1 MCVLRPVENSVGSN
15 AFEKLLIIFIVLLY
29 ERRKNMPKSVV
40 IKYACNSSKQNRIKK
55 CKQFFFSRIL
65 NHVFLSLSTE
75 FIYCGASLSCY
86 LRTDRPIWFVSLT
99 THSILYTRSE
109 FVAKFYS
116 FFFQAR
122 KKIRKRIVL
131 VLCRTYIYLMVDK
144 ITAILFYKTV
154 IQTKIYGFIL
164 VLPKHETQ
172 NV

>member
-1 MCVLRPVENSVGSN
+1 
-15 AFEKLLIIFIVLLY
+15 
-29 ERRKNMPKSVV
+29 MPKSMV
-40 IKYACNSSKQNRIKK
+40 IKYGWNSSKQNNCRIKK
-55 CKQFFFSRIL
+55 CKQFFFSQIL
-65 NHVFLSLSTE
+65 NHVFSPRRIHLLCC
-75 FIYCGASLSCY
+75 FVSCY
-86 LRTDRPIWFVSLT
+86 LRIDRPIWFVSPT
-99 THSILYTRSE
+99 RHSIPCTRSE

-122 KKIRKRIVL
+122 KKKIRKRIVL